1 MSKED
6 LVYKYSKLL
15 INSEVIELGFKLIRD
30 TFIFTNKMVLNELQ
44 LVKLNKNQ
52 LHTKVFQDLAFKP

>member
-30 TFIFTNKMVLNELQ
+30 TFIFTNKIVLNELQ

-52 LHTKVFQDLAFKP
+52 LHTKVFQDLALKP